1 MPGAGVGSGRDG
13 FPGLGLRLA
22 ARSWFNHRCSSRIM
36 FTPFF
41 NISLADVADILVVA
55 VLLYTATAWLKETRA
70 AFIIRGIFVL
80 AAIYIIAR
88 YFDLQL
94 TAWLFQGF
102 FAIFLIIIV
111 VIFQEELRQIFERIA
126 VWSLASKTMRPLRS
140 DAVDILVATLTDL
153 AKDKIGAL
161 IVLEGKDPIAR
172 HIMGGIELEGKL
184 SAPLL
189 KSIFDP
195 HSPGHDG
202 AVIIGND
209 RITRFAAHLPLSN
222 DFLQL
227 ANVGTRHG
235 AALGLAELSDALCIA
250 VSEERGTI
258 SLARDGRLRQL
269 GNVQELGLLLRRF
282 LQEKYPSPGE
292 SKISISL
299 VRENWLAKLV
309 TFSLAA
315 GLWYVLVPGSSTVE
329 VTYKLPVQVQNLP
342 AEYRVDEV
350 QPAEVSATFTG
361 PKRAFYFFDPTKLKV
376 AVDVSSAEIGHKTL
390 RLSEQN
396 VQHPQDLTLQQ
407 LNPTTLRIS
416 VRKVAREQQD
426 KG

>member
-1 MPGAGVGSGRDG
+1 
-13 FPGLGLRLA
+13 
-22 ARSWFNHRCSSRIM
+22 M

-41 NISLADVADILVVA
+41 NIGIADIADVFVVA
-55 VLLYTATAWLKETRA
+55 VLLYTVTAWLKQTRA
-70 AFIIRGIFVL
+70 AFIIRGIFIL
-80 AAIYIIAR
+80 AAVYIIAR

-126 VWSLASKTMRPLRS
+126 VWSWASKGMRPLRS
-140 DAVDILVATLTDL
+140 DAVDILVGTLADL
-153 AKDKIGAL
+153 AKDRIGAL
-161 IVLEGKDPIAR
+161 IVIEGKDPIAR
-172 HIMGGIELEGKL
+172 HIRGGIELEGKI
-184 SAPLL
+184 SVPLL

-202 AVIIGND
+202 AVIIGNE
-209 RITRFAAHLPLSN
+209 RISRFATHLPLSN
-222 DFLQL
+222 DFRQL
-227 ANVGTRHG
+227 ANVGTRHS

-258 SLARDGRLRQL
+258 SLARDGRLRQVD
-269 GNVQELGLLLRRF
+269 NVQEVGLLLRKF
-282 LQEKYPSPGE
+282 LQEKYPQPGE
-292 SKISISL
+292 RKISISL
-299 VRENWLAKLV
+299 LRENWLAKLV
-309 TFSLAA
+309 TFSLAL

-342 AEYRVDEV
+342 PDSQLEEV
-350 QPAEVSATFTG
+350 QPPEVTTTFTG
-361 PKRAFYFFDPTKLKV
+361 PKRAFYFFDPTRLKV
-376 AVDVSSAEIGHKTL
+376 VIDASTMEAGRRTL

-396 VQHPQDLTLQQ
+396 IPHPQDLTLQQ
-407 LNPTTLRIS
+407 LNPTTIRIS
-416 VRKVAREQQD
+416 LRKISREPEE